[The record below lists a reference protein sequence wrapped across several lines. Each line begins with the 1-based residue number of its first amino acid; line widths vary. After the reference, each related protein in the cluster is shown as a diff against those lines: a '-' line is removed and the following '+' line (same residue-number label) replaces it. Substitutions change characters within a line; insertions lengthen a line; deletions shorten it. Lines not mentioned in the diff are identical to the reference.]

1 MGRLPRDVKA
11 AMAAPTVLTLA
22 LAGALVFDS
31 GSYAGRIFD
40 DVMLLG
46 LSVYATAYAVFAA
59 RFAEGRFRRAWMT
72 MAVALGSWALGDA
85 IWLAC
90 DLTRT
95 SIQPLSTA
103 DVSYLLFA
111 GLAAAAMAQ
120 FPTDSTQHLRLRL
133 VLDALIVALSLFLLA
148 WMLSLH
154 NVFDTYRG
162 DKATL
167 TVAVL
172 YPVLDLVALTV
183 AIAVLARTR
192 ARERAVVSL
201 LTLAL
206 ALATV
211 ADGTYTYLVAH
222 DQYQTGNPID
232 IIWAA
237 SLLVFVAAAVRS
249 RHMPEHSKPTVSV
262 PSKSSLWL
270 PYLPLLLAG
279 TLGPLLA
286 MSGPERI
293 IVPFIVVAV
302 YARETVVAWESRRLL
317 TAAAE
322 QALRDPL
329 TGLANRTLFQDRLTH
344 AMMLRSRNGQSVAVM
359 ALDLDDFKLVND
371 SMGHPAADSLLI
383 HVGARLAE
391 SVRAGDTVARMG
403 GDEFALVLEG
413 RVDESHL
420 VAQRVDEAFDEPFL
434 IDGQEL
440 LIRPSIGVAV
450 APDDE
455 SDLTPETLIRRAD
468 IAMYAAKR
476 SRSAQIHTFHS
487 EMMLADPDVAEFA
500 AGRSARPAAD
510 GAAQVRML
518 GELRHA
524 IDHSHL
530 TVVYQPKLALDTE
543 KIVGVE
549 ALLRWPHP
557 QMGILSPDAFMSLVR
572 QHGLMRPVTDLVL
585 DRALD
590 DVARWAANG
599 THVPVAVNLFAP
611 TLRDT
616 RLPETLFEALRRR
629 GLPADML
636 TVEITEDLVLSEV
649 TLVTTVLHR
658 LREHGIR
665 VAIDDFG
672 SGYSALAYLRDLP
685 IDEVKLDR
693 HFIGSVATDNRAAA
707 VVRAVIDLTHDL
719 GITVVAEGVEDAQ
732 TANWLQQRGCDIG
745 QGYHFSK
752 PVDADRIPNLA
763 ASAEVST

>member
-1 MGRLPRDVKA
+1 
-11 AMAAPTVLTLA
+11 
-22 LAGALVFDS
+22 
-31 GSYAGRIFD
+31 
-40 DVMLLG
+40 
-46 LSVYATAYAVFAA
+46 
-59 RFAEGRFRRAWMT
+59 
-72 MAVALGSWALGDA
+72 
-85 IWLAC
+85 
-90 DLTRT
+90 
-95 SIQPLSTA
+95 
-103 DVSYLLFA
+103 
-111 GLAAAAMAQ
+111 
-120 FPTDSTQHLRLRL
+120 
-133 VLDALIVALSLFLLA
+133 
-148 WMLSLH
+148 
-154 NVFDTYRG
+154 
-162 DKATL
+162 L

-329 TGLANRTLFQDRLTH
+329 TGLANRTLFQDRLAH

-476 SRSAQIHTFHS
+476 SRSAQVHTFHS

-500 AGRSARPAAD
+500 AGRAARPAAD

-763 ASAEVST
+763 AASAEVST